1 MNIFEYAAANEMC
14 FEQFLESVGKTR
26 KTTLFSDLS
35 IAECFGVSE
44 VADTYKRVMEG
55 WGNNLEFM
63 CEWVIALNQKIWQH
77 YNTNPGLAQKYDEL
91 WRKAD
96 DHCKTFFKGERLTA
110 YLNYVD

>member
-1 MNIFEYAAANEMC
+1 MNIFEYAAANEMA

-26 KTTLFSDLS
+26 KTTFFSDLT
-35 IAECFGVSE
+35 IAECFGVNE
-44 VADTYKRVMEG
+44 VTDTYENVMNE
-55 WGNNLEFM
+55 WGKNLDFM

-77 YNTNPGLAQKYDEL
+77 HEGKPVLAQKYDEL

-96 DHCKTFFKGERLTA
+96 DHCRKVFRGKDLTA

>member
-1 MNIFEYAAANEMC
+1 MNIFEYAAVNEFG

-26 KTTLFSDLS
+26 KTTFYSDLT
-35 IAECFGVSE
+35 IAECYGISSV
-44 VADTYKRVMEG
+44 VDTYNRVMEG

-77 YNTNPGLAQKYDEL
+77 YKDNPELAQKYDVL
-91 WRKAD
+91 WRRAD
-96 DHCKTFFKGERLTA
+96 DHCRKMFKGERLTA

>member
-1 MNIFEYAAANEMC
+1 MNIFEYAAINEIE

-44 VADTYKRVMEG
+44 VTDTYNRVMEG

-77 YNTNPGLAQKYDEL
+77 YKDNPELAQKYDEL
-91 WRKAD
+91 WRRAD

>member
-1 MNIFEYAAANEMC
+1 MNIFDYAAINEFR

-26 KTTLFSDLS
+26 KTTFFSDLT
-35 IAECFGVSE
+35 IAECYGVIE
-44 VADTYKRVMEG
+44 VVDTYKRVMEG

-77 YNTNPGLAQKYDEL
+77 YKDNPELAQKYDEL
-91 WRKAD
+91 WRRAD

>member
-26 KTTLFSDLS
+26 KTTFFSDIS

-44 VADTYKRVMEG
+44 VTDTYYRVMEG

-77 YNTNPGLAQKYDEL
+77 YKDNPELAQKYDEL

-96 DHCKTFFKGERLTA
+96 DHCRKVFKGARLTA

>member
-1 MNIFEYAAANEMC
+1 MNIFEYAAANEMA

-44 VADTYKRVMEG
+44 VADTYKRVMDD
-55 WGNNLEFM
+55 WGKSLEFM

-77 YNTNPGLAQKYDEL
+77 YESNPDLGKLYDEL

-96 DHCKTFFKGERLTA
+96 EYCMNHFKGDDLTA

>member
-1 MNIFEYAAANEMC
+1 MNIFEYAAANEMA

-26 KTTLFSDLS
+26 KTTFFSDLS
-35 IAECFGVSE
+35 IAEVYGSAE
-44 VADTYKRVMEG
+44 VKDTYRRVMEG
-55 WGNNLEFM
+55 WKDSLDYM

-77 YNTNPGLAQKYDEL
+77 YKDNPGLAQVYDEL

-96 DHCKTFFKGERLTA
+96 QHCMKSFKGKDLTA

>member
-1 MNIFEYAAANEMC
+1 MNIFEYAAANEMA

-26 KTTLFSDLS
+26 KTTFFSDLS
-35 IAECFGVSE
+35 IAEVYGSAE
-44 VADTYKRVMEG
+44 VKDTYRRVMQG
-55 WGNNLEFM
+55 WDKNLDFM

-77 YNTNPGLAQKYDEL
+77 YKTNPELAQVYDDL

-96 DHCKTFFKGERLTA
+96 QHCMDTFKGDKLSS